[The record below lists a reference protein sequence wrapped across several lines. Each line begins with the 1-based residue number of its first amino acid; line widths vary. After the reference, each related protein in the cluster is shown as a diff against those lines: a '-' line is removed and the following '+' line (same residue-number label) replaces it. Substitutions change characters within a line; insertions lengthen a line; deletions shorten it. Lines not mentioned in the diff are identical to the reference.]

1 VIDLAD
7 GAREL
12 IQRRLVGE
20 IDGGSPRPF
29 WQKRKCTLDAGLTA
43 RRHDRDGA
51 AFGDGGRDT
60 KADAGCAADD
70 EDSTLF
76 VASRYP
82 EGMAGGMNKP
92 DLDMRKLRYFVA
104 VAEELNFGR
113 AARRLHIA
121 QPVLSRQIRSL
132 EDELGVQLFVRDSR
146 GTELTAAG
154 TQLLEDARFMLRESN
169 ALQERLIRATTPT
182 VTVVVGVMPGLLATA
197 AVRKF
202 EAAEP
207 LFRAQV
213 VQVGWADQVDVVR
226 RGDADVVYAR
236 EPIDHHG
243 LGTAALLEEP
253 RVALLPSDDP
263 LASQESVRLAD
274 LGTRRLLQDPQT
286 VPEWYAVATAEQ
298 RGAATRK
305 MASTV
310 EEKLERVAAQEG
322 FVILPRS
329 TTAFYRRP
337 DVRVVP
343 IADIAPGQVTLIW
356 DAATTNPARDEF
368 VAAALACRDETI

>member
-1 VIDLAD
+1 
-7 GAREL
+7 
-12 IQRRLVGE
+12 
-20 IDGGSPRPF
+20 
-29 WQKRKCTLDAGLTA
+29 
-43 RRHDRDGA
+43 
-51 AFGDGGRDT
+51 
-60 KADAGCAADD
+60 
-70 EDSTLF
+70 
-76 VASRYP
+76 
-82 EGMAGGMNKP
+82 MAGGLNKP

-113 AARRLHIA
+113 AARLLHIA
-121 QPVLSRQIRSL
+121 QPVLSRQIRSF

-154 TQLLEDARFMLRESN
+154 TQLLDDARFMLRESN
-169 ALQERLIRATTPT
+169 ALQERLIRSTTST

-207 LFRAQV
+207 LCRARV
-213 VQVGWADQVDVVR
+213 VQVGWADQVDVVQ
-226 RGDADVVYAR
+226 RGDADVVFAR

-253 RVALLPSDDP
+253 RVALLPIDDP
-263 LASQESVRLAD
+263 LASQASVRLAD

-286 VPEWYAVATAEQ
+286 VPEWYAIATAEQ
-298 RGAATRK
+298 RRTASRK

-343 IADIAPGQVTLIW
+343 IEDIAPGQVTLIW
-356 DAATTNPARDEF
+356 DAAIPNPARDEF
-368 VAAALACRDETI
+368 VAAALACRGEAI

>member
-1 VIDLAD
+1 
-7 GAREL
+7 
-12 IQRRLVGE
+12 
-20 IDGGSPRPF
+20 
-29 WQKRKCTLDAGLTA
+29 
-43 RRHDRDGA
+43 
-51 AFGDGGRDT
+51 
-60 KADAGCAADD
+60 
-70 EDSTLF
+70 
-76 VASRYP
+76 
-82 EGMAGGMNKP
+82 MNKP

-169 ALQERLIRATTPT
+169 ALQDRLIRATTPT

-213 VQVGWADQVDVVR
+213 VQVGWADQVEVVR

-236 EPIDHHG
+236 EPIDHQG

-298 RGAATRK
+298 RDAATRK

-343 IADIAPGQVTLIW
+343 IADIGPGQVTLIW
-356 DAATTNPARDEF
+356 DAATTNPARDQF
-368 VAAALACRDETI
+368 VAAALACRDETV